1 MIYFLNRLLI
11 LLCTWMSLYHL
22 SHVIEPLTLM
32 LFLDRQ
38 FSKSKLRK
46 FDVLGGLDVLNSEL
60 SNISLVRIFFDY
72 ADVCVWSVMI

>member
-1 MIYFLNRLLI
+1 
-11 LLCTWMSLYHL
+11 MSLYHL